1 MTVGA
6 VTAQLRTTDLEA
18 SIRFWTE
25 GVGLELDFLYGNF
38 YAGIR
43 TAGGGLFH
51 LKHVDTPDPSIAY
64 VRHGDHL
71 HLYIDTDDAHAMVAA
86 LARRG
91 IDPVT
96 PLHET
101 DWGTRE
107 FAILD
112 DQGHTI
118 YFGEIL

>member
-1 MTVGA
+1 MIGV

-25 GVGLELDFLYGNF
+25 AVGLELDFVYGDF
-38 YAGIR
+38 YAGIS
-43 TAGGGLFH
+43 TGAGLFH
-51 LKHVDTPDPSIAY
+51 LKHVDAPDPSIAF
-64 VRHGDHL
+64 VRQGDHF
-71 HLYIDTDDAHAMVAA
+71 HLYLDTDDARDALAA
-86 LARRG
+86 LAAKG
-91 IDPVT
+91 IHPVT

-118 YFGEIL
+118 YFGERLLG